1 MKNQDVAQG
10 ARQEITKAQLAT
22 IRYLK
27 YSTLHWPHPKNR
39 HALNPNL
46 AHVIAEPT
54 ARTIADLGVI
64 TGNANIQENGAVTVT
79 TGGETPLGIGGT
91 PAQTDAMTGKTDVRT
106 SGVTTD
112 GMTAESHQ
120 EQENLLGRDGQ
131 VTSLEGAMTSQENS
145 QEDVMTDQ
153 ERGLENDQS
162 VHLQDAESVTNAAG
176 MVTWQETA
184 KLTLTLTAVRSTPIA
199 LEPRDSAA
207 LQSGSRTLQTTLQST
222 LHPTHLRITTSS
234 SPFLF
239 QHLPR
244 YQVRSQS

>member
-1 MKNQDVAQG
+1 MRNQDVARG
-10 ARQEITKAQLAT
+10 ARQEITKAQHAT
-22 IRYLK
+22 THYLK
-27 YSTLHWPHPKNR
+27 SSIPLWLRLKNR

-46 AHVIAEPT
+46 AHVIAET
-54 ARTIADLGVI
+54 NARRIADLGVI
-64 TGNANIQENGAVTVT
+64 TGNVNTQENGAVTVT

-91 PAQTDAMTGKTDVRT
+91 PAQTDAMTGETDVRT

-131 VTSLEGAMTSQENS
+131 VTSLEGARTSQETS
-145 QEDVMTDQ
+145 HEDVMTDH
-153 ERGLENDQS
+153 ERCLENDQS
-162 VHLQDAESVTNAAG
+162 VHLQDAESVTNAAE

-184 KLTLTLTAVRSTPIA
+184 KPTLTLTAARSTLIA

-207 LQSGSRTLQTTLQST
+207 LQSGSQTLQTTLQST

-234 SPFLF
+234 SPFLS
-239 QHLPR
+239 QHLPWC
-244 YQVRSQS
+244 QVRSQS

>member
-1 MKNQDVAQG
+1 
-10 ARQEITKAQLAT
+10 
-22 IRYLK
+22 
-27 YSTLHWPHPKNR
+27 
-39 HALNPNL
+39 
-46 AHVIAEPT
+46 VIAET
-54 ARTIADLGVI
+54 NARTNARKTANLGASTDNVN
-64 TGNANIQENGAVTVT
+64 TPENGAVTVT

-91 PAQTDAMTGKTDVRT
+91 PAQTDAMTGETGVRIGGAMT
-106 SGVTTD
+106 GE
-112 GMTAESHQ
+112 MTAESHQ

-131 VTSLEGAMTSQENS
+131 ATSLEGAMTSQENS

-184 KLTLTLTAVRSTPIA
+184 KLTPTLTAARSTPIA

-207 LQSGSRTLQTTLQST
+207 LQSGSQTLQTTLQST

-239 QHLPR
+239 QHLPWC
-244 YQVRSQS
+244 QARSQS

>member
-1 MKNQDVAQG
+1 MN
-10 ARQEITKAQLAT
+10 ARRI
-22 IRYLK
+22 
-27 YSTLHWPHPKNR
+27 
-39 HALNPNL
+39 
-46 AHVIAEPT
+46 V
-54 ARTIADLGVI
+54 DLEVI
-64 TGNANIQENGAVTVT
+64 TGNVNTQENGAVTVT
-79 TGGETPLGIGGT
+79 TGGETPLEIGGT
-91 PAQTDAMTGKTDVRT
+91 PAQTDAKTGEIGVRIGGAMTEE
-106 SGVTTD
+106 
-112 GMTAESHQ
+112 MTAESHQ

-145 QEDVMTDQ
+145 QEDVRTDQ

-184 KLTLTLTAVRSTPIA
+184 KLTLTLTAARSTPIA

-207 LQSGSRTLQTTLQST
+207 LQSGSQTLQTTLQST

-239 QHLPR
+239 QHLPGC
-244 YQVRSQS
+244 QVRSQS